1 MVLSFGERWLVANN
15 AVSSISHGLSLLLR
29 SKTPTLPAQPLLTC
43 SKYFLMLVMKTKYWI
58 LISLTILE
66 TQYWIHF
73 VTDNPW
79 PHQVWWCLVSKE
91 PNRTVMLRLGKEECD
106 RVHHFAKGLIGW
118 LVICTICKK
127 GKKDGRYD
135 SLVIWNT
142 YLKKN
147 RQYGCTPNWY
157 VMKDYQLIFCP
168 ERCVLISEKPNW
180 RVREVVGWAV
190 CEEIVELWCVN

>member
-1 MVLSFGERWLVANN
+1 MNYLLGANLNRMVSSFGELLLEANN

-58 LISLTILE
+58 LISLTIPE

-127 GKKDGRYD
+127 AKRMGATTVWCSGTLTWKKPPIRVYSKLICSEGLSIDFF
-135 SLVIWNT
+135 V
-142 YLKKN
+142 LKD
-147 RQYGCTPNWY
+147 
-157 VMKDYQLIFCP
+157 V
-168 ERCVLISEKPNW
+168 S
-180 RVREVVGWAV
+180 
-190 CEEIVELWCVN
+190 